1 MKKLVYRALEPRY
14 MFDGALAPI
23 THDLALD
30 SLNKLP
36 TESFHDD
43 NVQSLYL
50 FHGNTAFFKSMEQS
64 TPDQIQDETKGNNE
78 TENTRELIFIDGKV
92 DNLQQLLNQIDD
104 AKYDIHVL
112 NSNSDGLDQI
122 LNYLDK
128 ETGAFDAIHIISH
141 GESGFLSLGNSNI
154 DQDHLND
161 NADDWASLGSY
172 LTNDGDL
179 LLYACELGALSE
191 GQSFVNDL
199 AIVTGADVTASDDI
213 TSSSNNWDLE
223 VTSGTIETKSLSI
236 ESFNLN
242 LNVLGVND
250 SNSADANT
258 SVSDNVLNNDNALA
272 SGGGYVVVWDSA
284 NQDGSGQGIYFKLF
298 DSTGNLISTDDI
310 LVNQTTEGPQ
320 TDPQVN
326 YLPNGNFLITWE
338 SSGDIYGRVFDNAGS
353 AVNDEFLINQH
364 SGGSQLM
371 QVTSLS
377 NGGFVITFTSND
389 GGRSGQEIHAIIFT
403 PDNSSSSGFSAG
415 SEFTV
420 NTSNAQTQ
428 TLSQVAA
435 NDGGFTVV
443 WESKNQDGS
452 LEGIYY
458 QYFDNDGNPLFS
470 TDQLV
475 NDTTQRAQT
484 DPQITALGNGSFVI
498 SWTSDKGSSSTDIYA
513 KIINADGSS
522 TNSEFLVNTTTNL
535 SQYESSI
542 APLTNGGFVITWT
555 SYSQDGDVDGVYA
568 RMFDASGNP
577 ISIEIQANTFT
588 SSEQN
593 NSSVAGLAD
602 GGFIVTW
609 DSKNQD
615 SSNDGV
621 YAQQFNSDGSLSGSE
636 YLVNTY
642 SSSNQRDSDVGSYQD
657 AFFKV
662 SDLTVTNIR
671 VGPENGSGTQGI
683 VGQPLQGQF
692 GALTINADGSY
703 SYSANAGVSG
713 IDVFTYTVTDGVN
726 TDTATISITVSSS
739 NSAPTIANTLTNNF
753 TEDSGAAVGD
763 TVATFDAADAD
774 DTLTTDSF
782 TLSDTTN
789 YTFSYADGV
798 VTVTLTQAGLDLV
811 NAGTDLPT
819 FTVTVSD
826 GKVSTQA
833 SANPSINTIDDLPST
848 RSDSITVFENTTSTV
863 NVLDGVLA
871 NDFDEEGALTVRGFS
886 SVASTTYHPNTGQI
900 TPGTERVIGNQLWS
914 SAGSADAGQ
923 SITTQFGTM
932 TINSDGSFNYAVNE
946 EYCEQLSAKCIV
958 YDEFIYEAMDSN
970 GNITTESIIVEIRG
984 VNDAVIVTH
993 DTMETTENSKAIGN
1007 VLNSDLEI
1015 DIDGKMIS
1023 MKVTGVSF
1031 GEIDKDNMPTDN
1043 VSVEVKGQYGTL
1055 LIEENGDYTYTPFPE
1070 IANQL
1075 LEGDQITEVFNYVVS
1090 DAYSSSQ

>member
-1 MKKLVYRALEPRY
+1 MRKITKELVYRALEPRY

-23 THDLALD
+23 THDFVQD

-36 TESFHDD
+36 LESYNDD
-43 NVQSLYL
+43 NVQSPYL
-50 FHGNTAFFKSMEQS
+50 FHGNATFFKSTEQS
-64 TPDQIQDETKGNNE
+64 TPDQTQDETKGNKE
-78 TENTRELIFIDGKV
+78 TEKTRELIFIDGKV

-104 AKYDIHVL
+104 SKFDIHVL

-128 ETGAFDAIHIISH
+128 ESGAFDAIHIISH

-199 AIVTGADVTASDDI
+199 AIVTGADVAASDDI

-338 SSGDIYGRVFDNAGS
+338 SSGDIYGRVFDNTGS

-364 SGGSQLM
+364 SGGTQLM

-420 NTSNAQTQ
+420 NASNAQTQ

-435 NDGGFTVV
+435 NDGGFMVV

-458 QYFDNDGNPLFS
+458 QYFDNDGNPLFA

-475 NDTTQRAQT
+475 NDTTERAQT
-484 DPQITALGNGSFVI
+484 DPQITALDNGSFVI
-498 SWTSDKGSSSTDIYA
+498 SWTSDTGSSNTDVYA

-522 TNSEFLVNTTTNL
+522 SNSEFLVNTTTNL
-535 SQYESSI
+535 SQYDSSI
-542 APLTNGGFVITWT
+542 ASLTNGGFVITWT
-555 SYSQDGDVDGVYA
+555 SYSQDGDADGVFA

-577 ISIEIQANTFT
+577 ISVETQVNTFT

-671 VGPENGSGTQGI
+671 VGPEDGSGTQGT
-683 VGQPLQGQF
+683 VGQPLEGQF
-692 GALTINADGSY
+692 GTLTINADGSY

-763 TVATFDAADAD
+763 TVATFDAADED
-774 DTLTTDSF
+774 DTLTESSF

-789 YTFSYADGV
+789 YAFSYADGV
-798 VTVTLTQAGLDLV
+798 VTVTLTQAQV
-811 NAGTDLPT
+811 
-819 FTVTVSD
+819 
-826 GKVSTQA
+826 
-833 SANPSINTIDDLPST
+833 
-848 RSDSITVFENTTSTV
+848 
-863 NVLDGVLA
+863 
-871 NDFDEEGALTVRGFS
+871 
-886 SVASTTYHPNTGQI
+886 
-900 TPGTERVIGNQLWS
+900 
-914 SAGSADAGQ
+914 
-923 SITTQFGTM
+923 
-932 TINSDGSFNYAVNE
+932 
-946 EYCEQLSAKCIV
+946 
-958 YDEFIYEAMDSN
+958 
-970 GNITTESIIVEIRG
+970 
-984 VNDAVIVTH
+984 
-993 DTMETTENSKAIGN
+993 
-1007 VLNSDLEI
+1007 
-1015 DIDGKMIS
+1015 
-1023 MKVTGVSF
+1023 
-1031 GEIDKDNMPTDN
+1031 
-1043 VSVEVKGQYGTL
+1043 
-1055 LIEENGDYTYTPFPE
+1055 
-1070 IANQL
+1070 
-1075 LEGDQITEVFNYVVS
+1075 
-1090 DAYSSSQ
+1090 